1 MRARNAIFLVIGI
14 IFAIITA
21 YVGFVQFSFISEIN
35 DINNQ
40 LNNYELQKNKEMN
53 EGPTWEDI
61 MSKARQLTD
70 VK

>member
-1 MRARNAIFLVIGI
+1 MRARNAVFLVIGI
-14 IFAIITA
+14 IFAIIAA
-21 YVGFVQFSFISEIN
+21 YVGFVQFSFINELN

-40 LNNYELQKNKEMN
+40 LNNYELQKNKETN

-61 MSKARQLTD
+61 MSKARQLTE